1 MAETEI
7 IMDNTMT
14 TTLIEVPKN
23 EPDFQEVYNGPWI
36 EKRIEYKANDRKH
49 HEIILFGSWDGFR
62 QGEELERQE
71 NQIYFV
77 TMKLPLGSWVYR
89 FQIDNEDW
97 ETNNETAKTIKD
109 GVEFNT
115 ITVREI
121 NDIEEEAEEEK
132 NDDNKSKKQ
141 QRTQVIFD
149 EASQKFVVGKKKR
162 HGRPSMELDL
172 GIDFDDDAGQPGD
185 AYEVEEEQNIPQEN
199 NVDPFDVNAN
209 LNMDNMDFST
219 MNPQNTFDGSAPF
232 GTADMGNEDGNSRN
246 RNNNKNERK
255 RWKKRKMMSEEQQRQ
270 EKEFA
275 RKVFVEQLRQQ
286 QVHEDELNRVKLIW
300 KQER

>member
-1 MAETEI
+1 MKH
-7 IMDNTMT
+7 
-14 TTLIEVPKN
+14 LKN
-23 EPDFQEVYNGPWI
+23 LLL
-36 EKRIEYKANDRKH
+36 A
-49 HEIILFGSWDGFR
+49 
-62 QGEELERQE
+62 
-71 NQIYFV
+71 
-77 TMKLPLGSWVYR
+77 
-89 FQIDNEDW
+89 
-97 ETNNETAKTIKD
+97 
-109 GVEFNT
+109 
-115 ITVREI
+115 
-121 NDIEEEAEEEK
+121 
-132 NDDNKSKKQ
+132 
-141 QRTQVIFD
+141 
-149 EASQKFVVGKKKR
+149 KKR

-300 KQER
+300 KQERQVRVEAHKKIIQEKKTISKRCDSITI